1 MTNWNCF
8 GDFYSMNQHMFWQ
21 GANIISCLCSL
32 DNHCNT
38 LSAELQN
45 LQIFQFSPTC
55 MHSCVQSCDAR
66 AAAGAERGIP
76 INFYTSPEPQ
86 HSRAIVT
93 SLCIHTD
100 GDAAPCD
107 TVQHNK
113 VWRVPTISQMSGLD
127 YTSAWEGHT
136 FVLVVTVL
144 SLSLIL
150 AVPTG
155 TIFSPVISMLTPSL
169 LFGR

>member
-1 MTNWNCF
+1 
-8 GDFYSMNQHMFWQ
+8 MFWQ

-86 HSRAIVT
+86 HSRAIVQHGVT

-136 FVLVVTVL
+136 FVLVHCGHSECWACHQHKL
-144 SLSLIL
+144 W
-150 AVPTG
+150 

-169 LFGR
+169 LLGR

>member
-1 MTNWNCF
+1 
-8 GDFYSMNQHMFWQ
+8 MNQHMFWQ

-86 HSRAIVT
+86 HSRAIVQHGVT

-136 FVLVVTVL
+136 FVHFGHSECWACHQHKLW
-144 SLSLIL
+144 
-150 AVPTG
+150 

-169 LFGR
+169 LLGR

>member
-1 MTNWNCF
+1 
-8 GDFYSMNQHMFWQ
+8 MNQHMFWQ

-86 HSRAIVT
+86 HSRAIVQHGVT

-127 YTSAWEGHT
+127 YTSAWEGYT
-136 FVLVVTVL
+136 FVNFCHSECWACHQHKLW
-144 SLSLIL
+144 
-150 AVPTG
+150 

-169 LFGR
+169 LPGR